1 MITLINNIFYRLNPK
16 RLKLIVYVLLLPCIL
31 ISLCSCRSDEASPDK
46 DKKAIKTYAVM
57 TVEPQ
62 SVTLN
67 IQYPAS
73 LQGKQNVEIRPRVEG
88 YVEKILIDEG
98 ASVKKGQLLFRLD
111 GAQYEQNVRSA
122 EADIKMAT
130 AEVNAAQMQV
140 NKNKNLVEK
149 NIVSPYELQSAEYT
163 LQSRQAALAQAKAK
177 LLNTKTDLNYTY
189 IKSPVS
195 GVVGN
200 LTYRIGSL
208 VTGSSVQ
215 PLTTVS
221 DISSIYAY
229 FAMNEK
235 DFLAFV
241 KSSNSLQ
248 QKLNQMT
255 GITLLLADGTE
266 YSYKGKIETV
276 SGIINSATGSANFR
290 AIFPN
295 PQNLIRS
302 GSSATI
308 VIPQNLKDAILVPQ
322 KATYEI
328 QGKRFVYVVN
338 KDGKLK
344 ASEITVMPVT
354 VGQFFV
360 VTSGVT
366 PGNNIVIE
374 GVNMASLFLISPIFQ
389 APVP

>member
-1 MITLINNIFYRLNPK
+1 MLSFY
-16 RLKLIVYVLLLPCIL
+16 
-31 ISLCSCRSDEASPDK
+31 SCKSDEASQDK
-46 DKKAIKTYAVM
+46 AKKAVKTYPVM
-57 TVEPQ
+57 TVEPRT
-62 SVTLN
+62 VTLN

-88 YVEKILIDEG
+88 YIEKILIDEG
-98 ASVKKGQLLFRLD
+98 AAVKKGQLLFRLD

-149 NIVSPYELQSAEYT
+149 NIISPYELQSAEYT
-163 LQSRQAALAQAKAK
+163 LQSKQAALAQAKAK
-177 LLNTKTDLNYTY
+177 LLNAKTDLNYTY

-195 GVVGN
+195 GVIGN

-208 VTGSSVQ
+208 VTGNSAQ

-229 FAMNEK
+229 FSMNEK
-235 DFLAFV
+235 DFLALV

-255 GITLLLADGTE
+255 GIKLLLADGSE

-276 SGIINSATGSANFR
+276 GGIINSETGAANFR
-290 AIFPN
+290 AVFPN

-302 GSSATI
+302 GASATI
-308 VIPQNLKDAILVPQ
+308 VIPQVIKNAILIPQ
-322 KATYEI
+322 KSVYEI
-328 QGKRFVYVVN
+328 QGKRFVYIAGR
-338 KDGKLK
+338 DGKLK
-344 ASEITVMPVT
+344 SSEITVMPVT

-360 VTSGVT
+360 VTGGLAQGDIIVT
-366 PGNNIVIE
+366 E
-374 GVNMASLFLISPIFQ
+374 GVNMLKESSTIKPKLVDANQIYKDLK
-389 APVP
+389 